1 MTIAVVGR
9 PNVGKS
15 ALFNRIVGRRIS
27 IVSEEEGV
35 TRDRLYEKIDFF
47 GKPVRIIDT
56 GGIDNREDIPFA
68 TLVKNQ
74 AYIAVSEA
82 QAIIMVVDGSV
93 GPTVQDKEIADYL
106 LKSGRP
112 VILAINK
119 IDHMRDVHNIHD
131 FYELGIE
138 NMVGVSA
145 LHGNQVADLLEV
157 ALDKADPLDEEAD
170 NIPEGAIRV
179 AIVGRPNVGK
189 STFFNAILG
198 QDRSIVS
205 DVAGTTR
212 DSIDTLVQING
223 KPYVLV
229 DTAGIKRK
237 SKEKD
242 VIEKFAHIRSENA
255 IDKADVCILLLD
267 SNEGMTHQERK
278 IAKIIEDSGKGCIIF
293 FNKWDEVKGFRME
306 HAKQGFIMEN
316 EFLKHCPIIFGS
328 AQSGRNL
335 DQVFPA
341 VSSVYEHMNLRIG
354 TGELN
359 RFVEKCLQLN
369 HPSMISGKRLRIY
382 YTTQVEVNP
391 PRFVLFVN
399 YRERFDPTYLRYL
412 INKLREEYH
421 FIGTPFRVEI
431 RQKAQAEEREREHIA
446 REKKVFAHQHATKI
460 DDDDEDE
467 DFDDDEY
474 FDEN

>member
-1 MTIAVVGR
+1 MSKPVTIAIVGR

-15 ALFNRIVGRRIS
+15 SLFNRIVGRRSS

-47 GKPVRIIDT
+47 GTSVRVIDT
-56 GGIDNREDIPFA
+56 GGIDNRENIPFA
-68 TLVKNQ
+68 SLVKNQ
-74 AYIAVSEA
+74 ALIAVQES
-82 QAIIMVVDGSV
+82 QAIIMVVDGTV
-93 GPTVQDKEIADYL
+93 GPTIQDKEIADYL
-106 LKSGRP
+106 LKSGHP

-119 IDHMRDVHNIHD
+119 IDHMKDIHNIHD

-138 NMVGVSA
+138 TMVAVSA
-145 LHGNQVADLLEV
+145 LHGNQVADLVEET
-157 ALDKADPLDEEAD
+157 LDKAAPLEED
-170 NIPEGAIRV
+170 VEMIPEGAIRV
-179 AIVGRPNVGK
+179 AVIGRPNVGK

-205 DVAGTTR
+205 NIAGTTR
-212 DSIDTLVQING
+212 DSINTLVHIND

-267 SNEGMTHQERK
+267 SNEGMTHQEKK
-278 IAKIIEDSGKGCIIF
+278 IAKLIEDSGKGCIIF
-293 FNKWDEVKGFRME
+293 FNKWDTVKGFRME

-316 EFLKHCPIIFGS
+316 EFLKHCPVIFGS
-328 AQSGRNL
+328 AQTGRNL

-341 VSSVYEHMNLRIG
+341 VDTVHEHMNLRIG

-359 RFVEKCLQLN
+359 RFVERCLQWN
-369 HPSMISGKRLRIY
+369 HPAMISGKRLRIY

-399 YRERFDPTYLRYL
+399 YRERFDPSYLRYL
-412 INKLREEYH
+412 TNKLREEYH
-421 FIGTPFRVEI
+421 FIGTPFRMEI
-431 RQKAQAEEREREHIA
+431 RQKAQAEEREREHMMA
-446 REKKVFAHQHATKI
+446 RGKPSFAHQYAHGQ
-460 DDDDEDE
+460 DEG
-467 DFDDDEY
+467 DFDES
-474 FDEN
+474 